1 MESQEKCQGRREKSS
16 HTRVPYYPGQKM
28 GSRGAREGHSQE
40 TDPLGK
46 GRGKFIET
54 KPASVPQR
62 EIRHFDDYSRYVSIL
77 CMYELPA
84 NETR

>member
-16 HTRVPYYPGQKM
+16 HTRVPCYPGQKM
-28 GSRGAREGHSQE
+28 GSRGAREGHRQE

-54 KPASVPQR
+54 KLAFAPQR
-62 EIRHFDDYSRYVSIL
+62 EIRHFDDYSRYVNIL
-77 CMYELPA
+77 CMHELPA
-84 NETR
+84 NGAR